1 MNKILIILFISTIL
15 SCKEEYSVQ
24 ILDLNTIPLELIK
37 TEKQTMQ
44 EIQNPSSMHFFNN
57 HIVFINTENNTD
69 VPFYIY
75 STDSLNYIQRFGKF
89 GRGPQEIFSYNPNY
103 WDTTDSSFIINTNH
117 YYSTEITFS
126 KDSFH
131 ISRPLFLSN
140 IIMNNLLRINDSLI
154 IFDSKRENK
163 EFSIYNTNK
172 REIIKGFSKFPK
184 ATIPY
189 KSKEDRDNIL
199 QKSCV
204 INRDSQI
211 IIAFYIREPLIRIFN
226 FASKLIKEIRLKDI
240 HQKNI
245 SLTEFYNNEENI
257 YFLLPTTTQ
266 HHVFVLFINK
276 DTQNSFLEETTE
288 LQKWDWNENLIKR
301 YKILEPVDL
310 YCISNDAK
318 VFYG

>member
-211 IIAFYIREPLIRIFN
+211 MIAFYIREPLIRIFN

-257 YFLLPTTTQ
+257 YFLL
-266 HHVFVLFINK
+266 
-276 DTQNSFLEETTE
+276 
-288 LQKWDWNENLIKR
+288 
-301 YKILEPVDL
+301 
-310 YCISNDAK
+310 
-318 VFYG
+318 

>member
-172 REIIKGFSKFPK
+172 REII
-184 ATIPY
+184 
-189 KSKEDRDNIL
+189 RDI
-199 QKSCV
+199 Q
-204 INRDSQI
+204 
-211 IIAFYIREPLIRIFN
+211 
-226 FASKLIKEIRLKDI
+226 
-240 HQKNI
+240 
-245 SLTEFYNNEENI
+245 
-257 YFLLPTTTQ
+257 
-266 HHVFVLFINK
+266 
-276 DTQNSFLEETTE
+276 
-288 LQKWDWNENLIKR
+288 
-301 YKILEPVDL
+301 
-310 YCISNDAK
+310 
-318 VFYG
+318 